1 MKENQIAN
9 VILTVLHTWR
19 EHIISK
25 KQMEKYYDGKMKVDR
40 ILKVAENRYKESTM
54 DDMESF
60 IANIAVGDISP
71 VDKYTFFLP
80 KLPTKELK
88 LIEDQDIEYLN
99 SFQCY
104 IHRQED
110 PNVKYEEP
118 LSPEMLEEESKTK
131 YLAGVSRRVTLLLK
145 IPLNKSRS
153 VTRIS
158 NRFLK
163 FVRFKSSSN
172 GLFSCCQTK

>member
-1 MKENQIAN
+1 MEENQIAN

-40 ILKVAENRYKESTM
+40 GLKVAQNRYEESTM

-60 IANIAVGDISP
+60 IANIVVGDKSP

-80 KLPTKELK
+80 KLPTEEMK
-88 LIEDQDIEYLN
+88 LIEDQDIEYLK

-110 PNVKYEEP
+110 PNVEYKKS
-118 LSPEMLEEESKTK
+118 LKKEMLEEESKTK
-131 YLAGVSRRVTLLLK
+131 YLAGGSRRLTLLLK
-145 IPLNKSRS
+145 IPLNKSPPL
-153 VTRIS
+153 TRIV

-172 GLFSCCQTK
+172 ELFSCCQTK

>member
-60 IANIAVGDISP
+60 IANIVVGDISP

-88 LIEDQDIEYLN
+88 LIDDQDIEYLN
-99 SFQCY
+99 TFQCY

-118 LSPEMLEEESKTK
+118 LSPEMLEKESKTK
-131 YLAGVSRRVTLLLK
+131 YLAGGSRRVTVLLK
-145 IPLNKSRS
+145 IPLNKIPPL
-153 VTRIS
+153 TRIVH
-158 NRFLK
+158 RFLK
-163 FVRFKSSSN
+163 FVQFKSYSN